1 MNQRT
6 EVLERCF
13 RFGRGGSEI
22 QCVSGGRAPDRGKE
36 AA

>member
-13 RFGRGGSEI
+13 RFDRGGSEI
-22 QCVSGGRAPDRGKE
+22 QCVSGGRAPDRGKG